1 MEAKDLKEKTITF
14 IKSSVDF
21 FIYSITEWLKF
32 LWYIL
37 RPFFL
42 IVKYIWISTIGRM
55 VSYIVEKTGKRQET
69 IGFSFLMMLII
80 LVPPILK
87 FVIKIF
93 ERFVGNTSSEWLSFY
108 GSYLG
113 GILGGIATLM
123 AVVITTN
130 QTRIIQEE
138 NKKETR
144 KIQEENKI
152 LQLQNNNKAFVDELA
167 SLVGEYCANISA
179 YYYGIKENK
188 EIRDFLKKVHDNYTN
203 GYITEQDYN
212 HVKIIYENEKH
223 EVNREKSNSIYF
235 ILKIKLDNVEN
246 SASLLNLIECMHGY
260 YCFGYSENKSLIDNK
275 QFSNFTNKIL
285 EETSRFTNN
294 YLKNRNYI

>member
-1 MEAKDLKEKTITF
+1 MLEKQ
-14 IKSSVDF
+14 
-21 FIYSITEWLKF
+21 
-32 LWYIL
+32 
-37 RPFFL
+37 
-42 IVKYIWISTIGRM
+42 G
-55 VSYIVEKTGKRQET
+55 IVEIISIALT
-69 IGFSFLMMLII
+69 IFVLLVIFPPGLKLIMN
-80 LVPPILK
+80 K
-87 FVIKIF
+87 F
-93 ERFVGNTSSEWLSFY
+93 ENLLGSTAGEWLSFY

-113 GILGGIATLM
+113 GILGGTATLM

>member
-1 MEAKDLKEKTITF
+1 MTYFLKQTVNFLITAC
-14 IKSSVDF
+14 K
-21 FIYSITEWLKF
+21 EWLLF
-32 LWYIL
+32 LKKLIIVIFEL
-37 RPFFL
+37 FKKIDDKLNKNSSLLGIIFL
-42 IVKYIWISTIGRM
+42 I
-55 VSYIVEKTGKRQET
+55 
-69 IGFSFLMMLII
+69 MLVVVVPIYAKSII
-80 LVPPILK
+80 NI
-87 FVIKIF
+87 IF
-93 ERFVGNTSSEWLSFY
+93 HGDKLDSWLSFY

-113 GILGGIATLM
+113 GILGGAATLA
-123 AVVITTN
+123 AVIRTTN
-130 QTRIIQEE
+130 QAKLMQEE

-152 LQLQNNNKAFVDELA
+152 LQLQNNNKAFVDELT

-188 EIRDFLKKVHDNYTN
+188 EIRDSLKKVHDNYAN